1 MAQPIPNLFIIG
13 PPRTGTSS
21 VTKWIKQHPDVS
33 GGRRKEP
40 TFHASDLPSP
50 THITDRD
57 EYLALWRGTESVPL
71 RLDGSTWNLFSKV
84 AASSIATMSP
94 EAKLVVHLRDPVD
107 LLASLHNH
115 HVFLGME
122 PEHDFETAVFA
133 QRPPDRQ
140 EFRRSIDYLEVAR
153 LAGQLKRYQ
162 EHFPQDRFTFVV
174 FAMIERDPEEAYL
187 TLLDNLGLRRVPL
200 GEYAHMNPGRH
211 ERLRGANQRFKGQR
225 SVVGRGVG
233 KVVRK
238 LNVSVGR
245 PTVDRDVRRRIL
257 DHITPDIDELAEMIG
272 RDLSDWKAV

>member
-21 VTKWIKQHPDVS
+21 ATKWIKQHPDVS

-40 TFHASDLPSP
+40 MFHASDLPSP

-57 EYLALWRGTESVPL
+57 EYLALWRGTESVPM
-71 RLDGSTWNLFSKV
+71 RLDASPWNLFSKV
-84 AASSIATMSP
+84 AASSIAAMSP
-94 EAKLVVHLRDPVD
+94 EAKLIVHLRDPVD

-115 HVFLGME
+115 HVFVGME
-122 PEHDFETAVFA
+122 PERDFETAVFT
-133 QRPPDRQ
+133 QRAPDRQ
-140 EFRRSIDYLEVAR
+140 EFRHSIDYLDVVR
-153 LAGQLKRYQ
+153 LGGQLQRYQ
-162 EHFPQDRFTFVV
+162 ERFPQDRFTYVDFTT
-174 FAMIERDPEEAYL
+174 IERDPEEAHL
-187 TLLDNLGLRRVPL
+187 TLLDDLGLRRVSL
-200 GEYAHMNPGRH
+200 GEYQHMNPGRR
-211 ERLRGANQRFKGQR
+211 ERLRGVNQRFRGQR

-233 KVVRK
+233 KVARR

-257 DHITPDIDELAEMIG
+257 EHITPDIDELAVMIG